1 MDSTQPKRRFYLLAG
16 IFILFC
22 TISFFLTS
30 LDRAA
35 ASPSPTA
42 GLISLREMAQQSV
55 PYQSALTNGK
65 PTLVEFYA
73 DWCSSCQSLAPS
85 IAKFH
90 EQYGSQV
97 NFVMLNVDDSQWRPL
112 MQQYQV
118 MGVPQFFF
126 ITSSR
131 RVVKTL
137 VGRVP
142 ESILAQLFEQ
152 LLNPT

>member
-1 MDSTQPKRRFYLLAG
+1 
-16 IFILFC
+16 
-22 TISFFLTS
+22 
-30 LDRAA
+30 
-35 ASPSPTA
+35 
-42 GLISLREMAQQSV
+42 MAQQSV
-55 PYQSALTNGK
+55 PYESALTNGK